1 VGVAE
6 LTGSHD
12 REEIASGQAHFLGE
26 LLVEEG
32 LLTEA
37 QLRDALRAQKQLKAP
52 PLLGQ
57 ILVDQRMLTQAQLDS
72 ALERYHKKYRLGD
85 ILVKSKAITEEQLQ
99 TALQHQARTGFR
111 LGYVLLQL
119 NFLTEEQLKRALA
132 RQLNVPFVDLDAYI
146 IDPRLSSLINRRY
159 ATQHRVAPI
168 AKSETCLTLAMDD
181 PTDLMV
187 LDQLRASTGMKID
200 VVTSTRAAFNRAL
213 ARAYATPESAVAA
226 STEEEKAPTGAPPL
240 VAPGPEASARPPV
253 APRPDPESALG
264 ELESRGFQPRA
275 GEGRS
280 ESTSLL
286 LARLATAWQA
296 LGGEQ
301 KVTRQEVREL
311 RERSDATAQSLARLQ
326 AAHDALRQEYSATV
340 QALQDQNARYAS
352 FLQDRQSMAEA
363 IEAVVRRL
371 RPTP

>member
-1 VGVAE
+1 

-12 REEIASGQAHFLGE
+12 REEVAPGPAHFLGE

-32 LLTEA
+32 LLTDA

-57 ILVDQRMLTQAQLDS
+57 ILVDQKMLTQAQLDG
-72 ALERYHKKYRLGD
+72 ALEKYHKKYRLGD

-132 RQLNVPFVDLDAYI
+132 RQLNVPFVDLDEYVV
-146 IDPRLSSLINRRY
+146 DSRLASLINRRY
-159 ATQHRVAPI
+159 ATQHRVAPL
-168 AKSETCLTLAMDD
+168 ARSETSLTLAMDD

-187 LDQLRASTGMKID
+187 LDQLRASTGLKID
-200 VVTSTRAAFNRAL
+200 VVTSTRAGFNRAL
-213 ARAYATPESAVAA
+213 ARVYAAPESVAPPPDDDKPPARPVPVVSAALGATPHH
-226 STEEEKAPTGAPPL
+226 
-240 VAPGPEASARPPV
+240 PV
-253 APRPDPESALG
+253 PPRPDPEPALG
-264 ELESRGFQPRA
+264 ELESRAFQPRA
-275 GEGRS
+275 AEGRS

-311 RERSDATAQSLARLQ
+311 RERSDATAQSLAQLQ
-326 AAHDALRQEYSATV
+326 AAHDALRQEYTAIV
-340 QALQDQNARYAS
+340 HAMEAQNERYDS
-352 FLQDRQSMAEA
+352 FVRDRQSMAEA

>member
-1 VGVAE
+1 MA
-6 LTGSHD
+6 GSHD
-12 REEIASGQAHFLGE
+12 REELSPGAAHFLGE

-57 ILVDQRMLTQAQLDS
+57 ILVDQKMLTQAQLDS
-72 ALERYHKKYRLGD
+72 ALEKYHKKYRLGD

-119 NFLTEEQLKRALA
+119 NFLSEEQLKRALA
-132 RQLNVPFVDLDAYI
+132 RQLNVPFVDLDEYV

-187 LDQLRASTGMKID
+187 LDQLRASTGLKVD
-200 VVTSTRAAFNRAL
+200 VITSTRAAFNRAL
-213 ARAYATPESAVAA
+213 ARAYAQPEPAMAPP
-226 STEEEKAPTGAPPL
+226 EEEKAPAGQPTLA
-240 VAPGPEASARPPV
+240 VAGPEASPRHPV
-253 APRPDPESALG
+253 ARRPDSEIVLG
-264 ELESRGFQPRA
+264 EPESRGFQPRA
-275 GEGRS
+275 AEGRS

-311 RERSDATAQSLARLQ
+311 RERSDATAQNLAQLQ
-326 AAHDALRQEYSATV
+326 AAHEALRQEYTAMI
-340 QALQDQNARYAS
+340 QALRAQNERYDS
-352 FLQDRQSMAEA
+352 FLRDRQSMAEA
-363 IEAVVRRL
+363 IEAVVHRL
-371 RPTP
+371 RPAQ